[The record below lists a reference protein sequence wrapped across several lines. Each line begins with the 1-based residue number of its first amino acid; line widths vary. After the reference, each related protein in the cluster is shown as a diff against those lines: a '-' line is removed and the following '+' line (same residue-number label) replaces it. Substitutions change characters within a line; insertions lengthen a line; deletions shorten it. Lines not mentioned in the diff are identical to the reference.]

1 MADNYR
7 LDRAD
12 LTILKALQE
21 DARLTIKELAHR
33 VSLSPTPV
41 YERLKRLEGHGI
53 IKRYAA
59 ILDEEKLGRGFTV
72 FCKVKLFHINNDA
85 AVRFTNAVTAMS
97 QVTECYNTSGAYD
110 YLLKISVTDMKAYK
124 DFLLNVLGKTDG
136 VASIESVFVMDIV
149 KHSHGV
155 ALPETTA

>member
-1 MADNYR
+1 MADNYK

-33 VSLSPTPV
+33 VSLSSTPV
-41 YERLKRLEGHGI
+41 YERVKRLERQGI

-72 FCKVKLFHINNDA
+72 FCKVKLSHINNVVA
-85 AVRFTNAVTAMS
+85 EGFTQAIRPMM
-97 QVTECYNTSGAYD
+97 QVTECYNISGAYD
-110 YLLKISVTDMKAYK
+110 YLLKISVPDMAAYK
-124 DFLLNVLGKTDG
+124 DFLLNQLGKLDH
-136 VASIESVFVMDIV
+136 VASIESVFVMDEI
-149 KHSHGV
+149 KRDYSISI
-155 ALPETTA
+155 PD

>member
-33 VSLSPTPV
+33 VSLSSTPV
-41 YERLKRLEGHGI
+41 YERVKRLERQGI

-72 FCKVKLFHINNDA
+72 FCKVKLSHINNVVA
-85 AVRFTNAVTAMS
+85 EGFTQAIRPMT
-97 QVTECYNTSGAYD
+97 QVTECYNISGAYD
-110 YLLKISVTDMKAYK
+110 YLMKISVPDMAAYK
-124 DFLLNVLGKTDG
+124 DFLLNQLGKLDH
-136 VASIESVFVMDIV
+136 VASIESVFVMDEI
-149 KHSHGV
+149 KRDYFISI
-155 ALPETTA
+155 PDK